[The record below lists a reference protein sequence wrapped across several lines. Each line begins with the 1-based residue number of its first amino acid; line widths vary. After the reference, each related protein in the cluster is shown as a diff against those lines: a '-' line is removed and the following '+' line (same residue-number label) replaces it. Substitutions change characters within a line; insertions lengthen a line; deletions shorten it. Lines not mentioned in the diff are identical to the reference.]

1 MGERLLKANGRNHDE
16 KSVGNTYLGTET
28 DNHPAPNQLVLSSLL
43 AMPDEWC
50 KWFKENPPRN
60 EQDKGAPNQQ
70 PSNQQIPSIEEED
83 WEDTRPRSR
92 MNGQMTAALLRECK
106 RECTIPVAPR
116 NMQREMRNNPEST
129 TRANLDPP
137 DLVEENVELERQLIS
152 STRSTSMERHE
163 KVKAYNSMTDEG
175 YRKATRQTQK
185 QKQYV
190 QRSLDS
196 YIKRKKFEGKSASST
211 IDDKN
216 DTENEMVDL
225 FTGELAIIEMIRSRS
240 EKTQYIQQHIDSC
253 LELMK
258 NEVMRKDITKI
269 NNFTE
274 KGDMITTIENAI
286 IKKIENKNKIE
297 EMVCNNHVRDSNTTL
312 RLICNR
318 LYMVKRIG
326 AAIELVA
333 LLRRCLYPKR
343 DVIRWSL

>member
-1 MGERLLKANGRNHDE
+1 MCERLLKANGRNHDG
-16 KSVGNTYLGTET
+16 KSVGNTSLSTEA
-28 DNHPAPNQLVLSSLL
+28 DHHPASNRLVLSSLL
-43 AMPDEWC
+43 AMQDEWY

-60 EQDKGAPNQQ
+60 ERVPDRQ
-70 PSNQQIPSIEEED
+70 PSNRQIPSTEEED

-92 MNGQMTAALLRECK
+92 ISGQMTAALSRKCK
-106 RECTIPVAPR
+106 RECTIPVAPT
-116 NMQREMRNNPEST
+116 NMQRKMRNNPEST
-129 TRANLDPP
+129 TRATLDPP
-137 DLVEENVELERQLIS
+137 DLVEENVELERQLMS

-175 YRKATRQTQK
+175 NGKATRQTQK
-185 QKQYV
+185 QKHCV

-225 FTGELAIIEMIRSRS
+225 FTGELAIIKMIRS

-258 NEVMRKDITKI
+258 NEVMCKDITKI
-269 NNFTE
+269 NSFIE
-274 KGDMITTIENAI
+274 KDEMTTTIENAL
-286 IKKIENKNKIE
+286 IKMIDNENKIE
-297 EMVCNNHVRDSNTTL
+297 EMICNNRVRDSNTTL